1 MTETI
6 KADFHTHTTYC
17 DGKNSVSDM
26 FEAAKAA
33 GMEAI
38 GFSGH
43 SHTPFDE
50 SYCMSDEE
58 TKKYIDEIN
67 GLKRSNDSSTEVYLG
82 LEKDRFSD
90 VNDTSDF
97 DYVIGSVHYVLKD
110 GCYLPVDESPELFR
124 SNIDKYYGGDIYAFC
139 GDYFSLAASFAGD
152 DDVSIIG
159 HFDLVTKF
167 NEGNA
172 LFDTGDKRYISAADG
187 ALKTLADAGKI
198 LEINTGAMSRGYRT
212 EPYPSKEILKK
223 WRSLNGKIIFSGDA
237 HSAESLCFAFDVAR
251 KTALEC
257 GFESALVIR
266 NGRFAKIPLKN

>member
-1 MTETI
+1 MLDPVIAELGRE
-6 KADFHTHTTYC
+6 AD
-17 DGKNSVSDM
+17 
-26 FEAAKAA
+26 
-33 GMEAI
+33 
-38 GFSGH
+38 GF
-43 SHTPFDE
+43 
-50 SYCMSDEE
+50 
-58 TKKYIDEIN
+58 K
-67 GLKRSNDSSTEVYLG
+67 V
-82 LEKDRFSD
+82 
-90 VNDTSDF
+90 
-97 DYVIGSVHYVLKD
+97 GSVD
-110 GCYLPVDESPELFR
+110 VDESPELLR

-152 DDVSIIG
+152 YDVSIIG

-257 GFESALVIR
+257 GFESAFVIR
-266 NGRFAKIPLKN
+266 NGSFAKIPLKN